1 MFNDRL
7 KRGRAMLC
15 ALIALGFGAAAALP
29 DPAHAQIA
37 DPAPD
42 FASDRISVEVMG
54 DGPDVILIPGM
65 ASSRE
70 VWRRTAQALAPGHRV
85 HLVQLSGFAGQ
96 PWVHG
101 EGDFWRP
108 AVAEIARYIETAALD
123 RPAIIGH
130 SMGGAS
136 GLMLAQDRPDLVGRV
151 MIVDSLPYFGALYGP
166 DMTPERA
173 RPQAEQTARLTAT
186 LDDASFRAS
195 QEGLAQGMSRDADT
209 RAAMVEWSMASDRR
223 ALGLAM
229 RDILTTDLRPGLA
242 AMTTPVWAVYAADA
256 DGGAPAAMAD
266 AIWAREYAALPGV
279 RLERVDGSRHF
290 IMADQPQAF
299 MALVREFL
307 AD

>member
-1 MFNDRL
+1 MFNVRSSS
-7 KRGRAMLC
+7 GRAVLC
-15 ALIALGFGAAAALP
+15 ALAALAVGAVAALP
-29 DPAHAQIA
+29 GPARAQIGA
-37 DPAPD
+37 VAPG
-42 FASDRISVEVMG
+42 FTSDRISVEVTG
-54 DGPDVILIPGM
+54 SGPDVVLIPGM

-70 VWRRTAQALAPGHRV
+70 VWRDAAEALSATHRV

-108 AVAEIARYIETAALD
+108 AVAEIARYVEVSGLD
-123 RPAIIGH
+123 RPAVIGH

-136 GLMLAQDRPDLVGRV
+136 GLMLAQDRPDLIGRV

-195 QEGLAQGMSRDADT
+195 QEGLARGMSRDADT

-266 AIWAREYAALPGV
+266 AVWAREYAALPGV